1 MTTSQDLP
9 DQLWYTRCPVPTASG
24 IAIHHGW
31 LAEEF
36 EPDGIAVSSLR
47 ASPDRTFRESHFDHR
62 VENSF
67 RHGGNAPP
75 IWSRSQGQDLVVI
88 GLTWLPQYQKLLS
101 LKSSG
106 IKSMADLRGKRLA
119 LPRRT
124 SEKIDFWRASALQA
138 YLQVLK
144 AAGIGTSEVT
154 FVDLPIDAP
163 YIGEVS
169 RSATGGLFDARQ
181 VAGSS
186 RAEAHALV
194 REEVDVLYHYG
205 AFGPTLQEFLDAHVV
220 VDIGHHPDRRLAVN
234 NGTPN
239 VFTVSGKLAR
249 SRPDIVARYMLQVL
263 RASEWARRHPREASS
278 IIAKEVGTM
287 DDWMPEAFD
296 SSMYEDLAPSLRP
309 ELVDALR
316 VRKDFLFEHGFIEK
330 DFSIDE
336 WLDPEPLALACDMMR
351 KRPMQFED
359 ASMVADSARPR
370 DLSIV

>member
-1 MTTSQDLP
+1 MNASDNSP
-9 DQLWYTRCPVPTASG
+9 SQLWYTRCPVPTASG

-31 LAEEF
+31 LTEEF
-36 EPDGIAVSSLR
+36 ESDGIAVSSLR

-75 IWSRSQGQDLVVI
+75 IWSRSQGQDIVVI
-88 GLTWLPQYQKLLS
+88 GLTWLPQYQRLLS
-101 LKSSG
+101 LKHSG
-106 IKSMADLRGKRLA
+106 ILSIQDLRGKRLA

-124 SEKIDFWRASALQA
+124 SEQIDFWRASALQA
-138 YLQVLK
+138 YLQVL
-144 AAGIGTSEVT
+144 AAGGIDRSEVT

-163 YIGEVS
+163 YIGDVS
-169 RSATGGLFDARQ
+169 ESATGGLFDARQ

-186 RAEAHALV
+186 RTEAHALI
-194 REEVDVLYHYG
+194 RGEVDVLYHYG
-205 AFGPTLQEFLDAHVV
+205 AFGPTLQEFLDAQVV
-220 VDIGHHPDRRLAVN
+220 VDIGHHPDSRIAIN

-263 RASEWARRHPREASS
+263 RASEWARNNPQAASS

-296 SSMYEDLAPSLRP
+296 NTMYDDLAPSFRP
-309 ELVDALR
+309 ELVEALR
-316 VRKDFLFEHGFIEK
+316 FRKHFLFEHGFIEN
-330 DFSIDE
+330 DFSVDE
-336 WLDPEPLALACDMMR
+336 WLDPTPLAMALEMMR
-351 KRPMQFED
+351 EIAN
-359 ASMVADSARPR
+359 AS
-370 DLSIV
+370 